1 GIRGQLPGF
10 AGESGKWCP
19 APARKLAARRREA
32 GSGRCGRAFRAE
44 LTGRTPGPDSRQD
57 RMDREKIPETQPHY
71 WIQGLS
77 PFVQRL
83 GTVPSAGAAEVSAGA
98 FEDATVVPAPGRPE
112 FFGG

>member
-1 GIRGQLPGF
+1 
-10 AGESGKWCP
+10 
-19 APARKLAARRREA
+19 
-32 GSGRCGRAFRAE
+32 
-44 LTGRTPGPDSRQD
+44 
-57 RMDREKIPETQPHY
+57 MDREKIPETQPHY

-112 FFGG
+112 FFGGRCEELIPAAATAQTETSTRHRAGATAVHGARST